1 MKRFLFLLLFFTVF
15 FSREQVASAQTFNDV
30 QGHWAHGYIMQL
42 SEAQIIR
49 GYPDGSFRPEDNMT
63 RAEFI
68 RTLVTGRGLPL
79 KPLAT
84 PTLTD
89 VKTYH
94 WCYPYIETAIAAGI
108 IIPGEYNRLE
118 FEPDEPVTRVE
129 AAMFLSRSL
138 GLGEAS
144 TYTGFDDGYLIPE
157 EFRGYIRAARER
169 GLISGYPDGTFRPWN
184 PVTRA
189 EACTILV
196 RYMYEQGKGKG
207 LVTICYDHQLS
218 SVYENAFSV
227 HKAYG
232 YPAVNY
238 VCTASVGEEGYL
250 TVKQLKEMEEA
261 GWETASHS
269 ANHLHFKELEEKDIH
284 IQLATSKLWL
294 KQNGLTGE
302 NFAYPFWFA
311 TIPNPLVQEYYNSG
325 ATSYEKQINTGVINP
340 YRLSRYYLQAAGEEE
355 IKAVLDRT
363 VKESGWVIFYTH
375 NVYKSGEAPD
385 EMSINQDTLKFL
397 CDEITAK
404 NIQVVTVKQGLQ
416 IMTGR

>member
-1 MKRFLFLLLFFTVF
+1 MKRFLFLLLFCAVF
-15 FSREQVASAQTFNDV
+15 FSQAQIAAAQTFNDV
-30 QGHWAHGYIMQL
+30 QGHWAQGYIKQL

-49 GYPDGSFRPEDNMT
+49 GYPDGSFQPEDNMT

-68 RTLVTGRGLPL
+68 KTLVTGRGLPL
-79 KPLAT
+79 KPSAN
-84 PTLTD
+84 PTFTD
-89 VKTYH
+89 VNPYH
-94 WCYPYIETAIAAGI
+94 WCYPYIETATTAGI
-108 IIPGEYNRLE
+108 IIPAEYNRLE

-144 TYTGFDDGYLIPE
+144 TYTGFDDGYMIPE
-157 EFRGYIRAARER
+157 EFRGYIKAARER

-184 PVTRA
+184 PVSRA
-189 EACTILV
+189 EACAILV
-196 RYMYEQGKGKG
+196 RYLYEQGKGKG

-232 YPAVNY
+232 YPGVNY

-250 TVKQLKEMEEA
+250 TLKQLKEMEGA

-269 ANHLHFKELEEKDIH
+269 ANHLHFKDLEEKDIR

-325 ATSYEKQINTGVINP
+325 ATSYEKQINTGPINP
-340 YRLSRYYLQAAGEEE
+340 YRLGRYYLQAAGEEE

-363 VKESGWVIFYTH
+363 VKEGGWVIFYTH

-404 NIQVVTVKQGLQ
+404 NIQVVTVKQGLR